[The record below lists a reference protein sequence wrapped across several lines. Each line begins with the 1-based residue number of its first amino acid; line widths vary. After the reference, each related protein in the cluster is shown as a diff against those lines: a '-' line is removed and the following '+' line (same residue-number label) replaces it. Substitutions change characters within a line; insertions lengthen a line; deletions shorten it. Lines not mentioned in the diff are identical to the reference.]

1 LIVIALVANKS
12 DLYEN
17 EEVTDNEGMTLAK
30 EIEAIFQ
37 RTSAKEASGI
47 EDLFNKI
54 AKRILDPTSENTSN
68 LTKEELEKKGQQLM
82 RDNIKNERKKKKC
95 C

>member
-1 LIVIALVANKS
+1 MVANKS

-17 EEVTDNEGMTLAK
+17 EEVTDNEGLSLAK
-30 EIEAIFQ
+30 EIESIFQ

-47 EDLFNKI
+47 DELFNKI
-54 AKRILDPTSENTSN
+54 TKRIIDPTSEITSN
-68 LTKEELEKKGQQLM
+68 MTKEELEKKGEQLM
-82 RDNIKNERKKKKC
+82 RDKIKNDRKTKNC

>member
-1 LIVIALVANKS
+1 LVANKN

>member
-1 LIVIALVANKS
+1 LVANKS

-30 EIEAIFQ
+30 EIEAIFH

>member
-1 LIVIALVANKS
+1 MVANKS

>member
-1 LIVIALVANKS
+1 LVANKS